1 MCERCTNSNLSGEE
15 KREREVNSE
24 MKKSEADSIDEEMLE
39 TSLKKKKKIRV
50 NEAWE
55 GGYQR

>member
-1 MCERCTNSNLSGEE
+1 MAPMKEMV

-39 TSLKKKKKIRV
+39 TSLKKKKEDKSKRSVGRRISEIV
-50 NEAWE
+50 S
-55 GGYQR
+55 

>member
-1 MCERCTNSNLSGEE
+1 
-15 KREREVNSE
+15 